1 MMTPVTLEGFL
12 SKKEIEASYG
22 RSYRSLTRDITRAV
36 KTGDTKILQ
45 HLKLVTE
52 DEKVREG
59 TDVTLDMIQDLSNH
73 GMRPT
78 WLAEE
83 TWIADWCA
91 RRSGQRR
98 ADVIPSDVPSRPD
111 SRPVTSTRASDPPD
125 ATLPIQPAAV
135 ELLQQRV
142 DDQRQQID
150 MLRGQLEI
158 KDEQIRNANQL
169 AQESQQL
176 MRDLHI
182 LLKNVQDGLLGE
194 GTRRLITTRIAAAK
208 PPEPTLHTVVQP
220 AKPPTHPR
228 PQRIAKP
235 APRKKTPHAKRSVP
249 AKPDSGVSASARL
262 HRWFPTF
269 LGPKGKRN

>member
-1 MMTPVTLEGFL
+1 MTTVTLEGFL

-36 KTGDTKILQ
+36 KTGDAKILQ

-59 TDVTLDMIQDLSNH
+59 TDVTLGMIQDLSNH

-83 TWIADWCA
+83 SWIAEWCA
-91 RRSGQRR
+91 RRSARR
-98 ADVIPSDVPSRPD
+98 NGEVAPMDVPDTPDTRP
-111 SRPVTSTRASDPPD
+111 SSPTRASDPVAPTPSIQL
-125 ATLPIQPAAV
+125 ATA
-135 ELLQQRV
+135 ELFQQRI

-150 MLRGQLEI
+150 MLRGQLQI

-194 GTRRLITTRIAAAK
+194 ATRRLITTRTAAAN
-208 PPEPTLHTVVQP
+208 PPEPTPQTVIERTAP
-220 AKPPTHPR
+220 STNRK
-228 PQRIAKP
+228 PQRSAKP
-235 APRKKTPHAKRSVP
+235 AVRKTSPNAKRTVP
-249 AKPDSGVSASARL
+249 TKPASRLPVSGRL

-269 LGPKGKRN
+269 LGPKGRGN